1 MDLVLFV
8 CAVVFFFVV
17 IALGDDSY
25 QGPSL

>member
-8 CAVVFFFVV
+8 CAVVFVFIV
-17 IALGDDSY
+17 IALGEDSY

>member
-8 CAVVFFFVV
+8 CAVVFVFIV
-17 IALGDDSY
+17 IALGGDSY